1 MKVLF
6 LDMDGVMNSR
16 SSRNKGY
23 QERKHTTDKEG
34 WDFPAQPMIDNFN
47 MIIEATGAKVV
58 ISSSWRYFHS
68 IESMRNIFKHV
79 GMNCEIIGETPK
91 NTLYTI
97 RGQEIEAWLKE
108 HPEVTSFAIVD
119 DSSDMQPVAKN
130 FVQTSDL
137 RGLENKH
144 SLKLIKILNEAA

>member
-6 LDMDGVMNSR
+6 LDIDGVMNSA
-16 SSRNKGY
+16 SSRKKGY
-23 QERKHTTDKEG
+23 KINKEE

-68 IESMRNIFKHV
+68 IESLRNIFKHV

-91 NTLYTI
+91 NTPYTV

-108 HPEVTSFAIVD
+108 NPQVTSFAIVD
-119 DSSDMQPVAKN
+119 DSSDIQPLRKY

-137 RGLENKH
+137 RGLEKNH
-144 SLKLIKILNEAA
+144 SLRLIKILNGLIV